1 MGKFYT
7 LLRATGL
14 AVSVAM
20 PAAAQDASTV
30 LATVNGKDITL
41 GHVIAL
47 QNNLP
52 EQYRQLEDGVLYNG
66 ILEQLVQQTALA
78 DEMSNNMTKSL
89 ELGLENEQS
98 AFLASQF
105 VAQVGSADIAED
117 ALKAAYDAQYGN
129 VAPEQEFN
137 ASHILVEEEDTAK
150 EIVQMLADGADF
162 ATLAKERSTGPSG
175 PRGGELG
182 WFGTG
187 QMVPEFEQAVIGL
200 DDGAVSEPVQTQF
213 GWHVVKRNDS
223 RNKSAPTLDEVRGEL
238 ESQLKSEAVESALAE
253 VTEAA
258 DISYT
263 EVEIDPALIR
273 NVELLSE

>member
-200 DDGAVSEPVQTQF
+200 EDGAVSEPVQTQF